1 MLDVVLSPDLF
12 RHSMFRRPGAPTVN
26 QCDGDWNEQGAQR
39 QQEDCDAGAP
49 TCGTRW
55 SEVGC
60 RAARRRIVK
69 LADLST
75 VVIRRRLPLR
85 VEGSQGEA
93 IDYWLDATAIGVDI
107 TVGALARAADLPIA
121 TLVTLTTSCSLLPA
135 TL

>member
-1 MLDVVLSPDLF
+1 
-12 RHSMFRRPGAPTVN
+12 
-26 QCDGDWNEQGAQR
+26 
-39 QQEDCDAGAP
+39 
-49 TCGTRW
+49 
-55 SEVGC
+55 VGC
-60 RAARRRIVK
+60 RDARRRIVK

-121 TLVTLTTSCSLLPA
+121 TLGHLDDELLVASGDAVERGLLGRPA
-135 TL
+135 DDVVKQSPAAC